1 MPSLRK
7 DLLDVFQ
14 QEAARKADLNMK
26 LVKTLILIVALLLSI
41 PVVVAAEDAA
51 EAAGASDAAQT
62 LDTLR
67 SQLLEVEAKE
77 AQLEAKAKQLDE
89 DLKPENI
96 ERALAGVG
104 STKPEDLREL
114 RRRQL
119 TIQRDSVRSQLKL
132 LATSRE
138 RLQSVIRTAETQAYQ
153 QSARV
158 DSPLN
163 QMFGMQN
170 TSLAWRLGMFTGLLA
185 VVGFLIFIW
194 ISRRAQV
201 TGK

>member
-1 MPSLRK
+1 
-7 DLLDVFQ
+7 
-14 QEAARKADLNMK
+14 MK
-26 LVKTLILIVALLLSI
+26 LVKTLILVVALLLSI
-41 PVVVAAEDAA
+41 PAVVAAEDAA
-51 EAAGASDAAQT
+51 EGADAAQA

-67 SQLLEVEAKE
+67 LQLLEIESKE

-96 ERALAGVG
+96 ERALAGIG

-153 QSARV
+153 QSARA

-163 QMFGMQN
+163 QTFGTQN
-170 TSLAWRLGMFTGLLA
+170 VGLAWRLGMLTGLLA
-185 VVGFLIFIW
+185 VVGFAILIW
-194 ISRRAQV
+194 ISRRSQV

>member
-1 MPSLRK
+1 MSSNAKSTKRSVTRFPAGGGSK
-7 DLLDVFQ
+7 V
-14 QEAARKADLNMK
+14 ADLNMK
-26 LVKTLILIVALLLSI
+26 LVKTLILVVALLLSI
-41 PVVVAAEDAA
+41 PAVVAAEDAA
-51 EAAGASDAAQT
+51 EGAGAAQA

-67 SQLLEVEAKE
+67 LQLLEIESKE

-96 ERALAGVG
+96 ERALAGIG

-138 RLQSVIRTAETQAYQ
+138 RLQSVIRTAEARAYQ
-153 QSARV
+153 QSADGTV
-158 DSPLN
+158 MLN
-163 QMFGMQN
+163 QAALTQKNSTRMLVIV
-170 TSLAWRLGMFTGLLA
+170 SLVVLLLG
-185 VVGFLIFIW
+185 LIFVFALTKH
-194 ISRRAQV
+194 RRR
-201 TGK
+201 T

>member
-1 MPSLRK
+1 MQVYERIYYTFSSRRQFK
-7 DLLDVFQ
+7 V
-14 QEAARKADLNMK
+14 ADLNMK
-26 LVKTLILIVALLLSI
+26 LVKTLILVVALLLSI
-41 PVVVAAEDAA
+41 PAVVAAEDAA
-51 EAAGASDAAQT
+51 EGAGAAQA

-67 SQLLEVEAKE
+67 LQLLEIESKE

-96 ERALAGVG
+96 ERALAGIG

-138 RLQSVIRTAETQAYQ
+138 RLQSVIRTAEARAYQ
-153 QSARV
+153 QSADGTV
-158 DSPLN
+158 MLN
-163 QMFGMQN
+163 QAALTQKNSTRMLVIV
-170 TSLAWRLGMFTGLLA
+170 SLVVLLLG
-185 VVGFLIFIW
+185 LIFVFALTKH
-194 ISRRAQV
+194 RRR
-201 TGK
+201 T